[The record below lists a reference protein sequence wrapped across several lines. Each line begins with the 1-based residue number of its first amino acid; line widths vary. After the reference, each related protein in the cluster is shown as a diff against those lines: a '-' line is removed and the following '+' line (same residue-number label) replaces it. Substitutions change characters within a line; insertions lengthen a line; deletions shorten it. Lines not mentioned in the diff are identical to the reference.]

1 MIRTPT
7 CRGCEHFACR
17 HGHGTPWLARRRR
30 TRTARSWPP
39 NVACDNA
46 HSPRQLLT
54 EQITHRSSGRHFVTE
69 PDGKPRGSHKG
80 VNMSITPLNTRHSPH
95 RSAVRRD
102 DVT

>member
-1 MIRTPT
+1 MIPTPT
-7 CRGCEHFACR
+7 WRGCDRFTYR
-17 HGHGTPWLARRRR
+17 HGHRTPCLARRRR